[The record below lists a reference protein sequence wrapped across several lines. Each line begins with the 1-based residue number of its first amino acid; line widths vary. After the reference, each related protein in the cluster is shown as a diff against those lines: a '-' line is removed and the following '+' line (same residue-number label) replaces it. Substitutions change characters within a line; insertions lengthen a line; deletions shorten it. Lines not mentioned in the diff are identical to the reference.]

1 MAEELTAETETCLP
15 PWDQP
20 WRHRERTFQQR
31 DTCRGTEAGT
41 RLVHL
46 RKSLMARVAAGKRKG
61 GAGQEEAGLEHEKS
75 QTTANTGGHHQ
86 KVWSRVMGSDIC
98 FHEASRLSNCNQ
110 TGGHAQSQEL
120 ALLETQEACLRP
132 RHLYLCAHPG
142 QERKATQVEMAQTRD
157 SLDCKI
163 QSYAPHA
170 CRLQE
175 SPRPWPSTSTES
187 KGLNCPALSPASPGK
202 QKPGENMKHKH

>member
-1 MAEELTAETETCLP
+1 MRRHNVAEELTAETETCLP

-46 RKSLMARVAAGKRKG
+46 RKSLMARVAAGERKG

-86 KVWSRVMGSDIC
+86 KIWSRVMGSDVC

-120 ALLETQEACLRP
+120 ALLEASSSLPQTKTSVHTRGRNARP
-132 RHLYLCAHPG
+132 PKWRWP
-142 QERKATQVEMAQTRD
+142 KPATV
-157 SLDCKI
+157 
-163 QSYAPHA
+163 
-170 CRLQE
+170 
-175 SPRPWPSTSTES
+175 
-187 KGLNCPALSPASPGK
+187 
-202 QKPGENMKHKH
+202 

>member
-46 RKSLMARVAAGKRKG
+46 RKSLMARVAAGERKG

-86 KVWSRVMGSDIC
+86 KIWSRVMESDVC

-132 RHLYLCAHPG
+132 RHLCTPGAGMRGHPSG
-142 QERKATQVEMAQTRD
+142 DGPNPRQF
-157 SLDCKI
+157 
-163 QSYAPHA
+163 
-170 CRLQE
+170 RLQDTKLCPTCVQAPGIP
-175 SPRPWPSTSTES
+175 SPVAIHLHRIKGSQLPCPISCEPRETE
-187 KGLNCPALSPASPGK
+187 AR
-202 QKPGENMKHKH
+202 